1 MSKAKPKPSY
11 AGEKTVEGIINR
23 AVGDRRAQ
31 TLKPLARDTRR
42 NNTGE
47 NQDLR

>member
-31 TLKPLARDTRR
+31 TLKPVRDPRR
-42 NNTGE
+42 NTGE